1 MTAEAAEK
9 LKKVQKYSASLRN
22 LFRFFFVLGALAL
35 VVETGLVVSG
45 AERFDTSVRIGN
57 TEYSGDSI
65 PGTIR
70 AIAFIG
76 FVLASGIL
84 LKLNLHLVKLFGL
97 YADGKIFSAENVDQ
111 IRQIGITML
120 FFPALWVLSLF
131 VPLFVLGEGLNKTI
145 TTGGWQP
152 FSALIVGTIVIVVSW
167 IMDVGRE
174 LREEQDLVV

>member
-1 MTAEAAEK
+1 MSTETAEK

-22 LFRFFFVLGALAL
+22 LFRFLFVLGALAL
-35 VVETGLVVSG
+35 VVETALVVSG
-45 AERFDTSVRIGN
+45 AEPFDTNARIGN

-76 FVLASGIL
+76 FVLRLAIL
-84 LKLNLHLVKLFGL
+84 LKLNFHLVKLFGL
-97 YADGKIFSAENVDQ
+97 YADGEIFSAENVNQ

-120 FFPALWVLSLF
+120 LFPALWVLGLF
-131 VPLFVLGEGLNKTI
+131 VPMLIPGEGLSKTI
-145 TTGGWQP
+145 TNGGWQP
-152 FSALIVGTIVIVVSW
+152 FSGLTLGAIVIVVSW